1 MEETGA
7 LNDPTD
13 DVILQSLRPAGLDHL
28 LEEVRRVLDSTSN
41 LLVSQSGPQW
51 PEFGGTECH

>member
-41 LLVSQSGPQW
+41 LLVSESGPQLAE
-51 PEFGGTECH
+51 EFGD